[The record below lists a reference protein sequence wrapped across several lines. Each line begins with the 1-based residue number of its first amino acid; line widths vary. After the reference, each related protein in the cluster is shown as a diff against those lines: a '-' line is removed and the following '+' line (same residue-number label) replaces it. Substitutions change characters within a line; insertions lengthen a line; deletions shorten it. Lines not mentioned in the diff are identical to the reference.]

1 MMNRDD
7 SDGKGGIGVGVGV
20 EAAEDSSMTMESW
33 CADNDGAGGEAAGG

>member
-7 SDGKGGIGVGVGV
+7 GDGKGGIGVGV

-33 CADNDGAGGEAAGG
+33 CADNDGAGREAAGG